1 MKYYPSAD
9 LIWMKTA
16 TPNLEEARHFAKSI
30 RAKFSNQM
38 LTCSHT
44 TCLRRSTREWYDM
57 KEYVV

>member
-1 MKYYPSAD
+1 MKYYPPAD

-38 LTCSHT
+38 LTYNLSP
-44 TCLRRSTREWYDM
+44 SFNS
-57 KEYVV
+57 